1 MDNLNKILQEQ
12 CITHI
17 KINIQNLENNTSK
30 GDKTIKATWRK
41 WNTTPQNDETVI
53 YAQYFLQKRTGRFKR
68 VHLTEEQADRKARTK
83 KTWEGA
89 EIIKTIIRLSRQL
102 KELKRAERLYAN
114 ELQRAHK
121 NIIKIT
127 QDEDIKEADR
137 EITNRSNR

>member
-83 KTWEGA
+83 KHG
-89 EIIKTIIRLSRQL
+89 KVQKL
-102 KELKRAERLYAN
+102 
-114 ELQRAHK
+114 
-121 NIIKIT
+121 
-127 QDEDIKEADR
+127 
-137 EITNRSNR
+137 